1 MDDERT
7 ERAKNLASIV
17 HLGLLLGLVVLQD
30 PEVRR
35 NLLWAI
41 SWTTERLRARLSPDD
56 DEPPA
61 PDVSKVLSEARAIT
75 MDPKG
80 PTIGKVGE

>member
-1 MDDERT
+1 MTDPE

-41 SWTTERLRARLSPDD
+41 EWTTDRLRARLDPDG

-61 PDVSKVLSEARAIT
+61 PDVSAVIQQAKSIT
-75 MDPKG
+75 MEG
-80 PTIGKVGE
+80 Q

>member
-7 ERAKNLASIV
+7 ERAKSIASII
-17 HLGLLLGLVVLQD
+17 HLGLLFAIVVLQD

-41 SWTTERLRARLSPDD
+41 EWTSDRLRARLSPDA

-61 PDVSKVLSEARAIT
+61 PDVSKVLNAARTIT
-75 MDPKG
+75 ME
-80 PTIGKVGE
+80 GE

>member
-7 ERAKNLASIV
+7 ERAKTIASLV
-17 HLGLLLGLVVLQD
+17 HLGLLLAIVVLQD
-30 PEVRR
+30 PEARR
-35 NLLWAI
+35 NVLWAI
-41 SWTTERLRARLSPDD
+41 EWTTDRLRARLSPDD

-75 MDPKG
+75 IEGNTDA
-80 PTIGKVGE
+80 